1 MRSTRTGLALIGLLA
16 GCGGR
21 PGVWEDAP
29 ARARTQVVGLANAVA
44 LVDDVSHRAVMLL
57 PREDQRLDRVALPVG
72 KGVIRVEASP
82 DRRRLFVLASGD
94 VPRRS
99 ERDERPSL
107 TVIDSSTSVPSS
119 KRFELA
125 APRSGLAV
133 DPKSRWIAVYAAS
146 DVTTTFV
153 ENPNELVLVDLEP
166 PRGADAVVTTTLR
179 SFGGRPKRLTFAPT
193 LTLPEGPRRLLVVE
207 SDQDVTLL
215 DLDHQ
220 HDAEPRPEITVRLT
234 GGGTS
239 KSLRPAAVAFHDG
252 ATDRDD
258 DARIGVRL
266 ENDPSVITLELA
278 RSTEGP
284 NDFVPKINLTD
295 VGGVPSDLGF
305 VATDGGIRLAA
316 LVPSR
321 SSAVLVE
328 SETSMTTEVKLPAPY
343 RRLSVITDL
352 VHSPTDVALLWNAS
366 SSTSGVAFWAL
377 GKTAGQPYRSVE
389 VLDLGASITNVLD
402 VPPPRPELKVLET
415 GARGLFVLDLAERTA
430 APLTTLGAARV
441 LIAPDAERMWAFQ
454 PGETLLSS
462 VDLRR
467 LHPMPLVVDR
477 GVQSVHDV
485 ARADGGRSLVAI
497 HEKGS
502 YGATVF
508 DARTPDTAYSRLY
521 AGLLL
526 EGLQ

>member
-1 MRSTRTGLALIGLLA
+1 MKRILAAVGLLA

-21 PGVWEDAP
+21 PDVWDDAP
-29 ARARTQVVGLANAVA
+29 ARTRTQVVGLANSVA

-57 PREDQRLDRVALPVG
+57 PREDQTLDRVALPVG

-82 DRRRLFVLASGD
+82 DRRRLFVLSTGD

-107 TVIDSSTSVPSS
+107 TVIDSSESVPTV
-119 KRFELA
+119 KRYDLA
-125 APRSGLAV
+125 APRSGLAI
-133 DPKSRWIAVYAAS
+133 DPRSRWVAVFASS
-146 DVTTTFV
+146 DVATTFV

-166 PRGADAVVTTTLR
+166 PPAAPAVVTTTLR
-179 SFGGRPKRLTFAPT
+179 SFGGRPQRLTFAPT
-193 LTLPEGPRRLLVVE
+193 LSLPEGPRRLLVVE
-207 SDQDVTLL
+207 SDQDVTLV

-220 HDAEPRPEITVRLT
+220 HDATPRPEITVRLT

-239 KSLRPAAVAFHDG
+239 RPLRPAAVTFHDG
-252 ATDRDD
+252 APDRSD

-266 ENDPSVITLELA
+266 TDDTSVITLELA
-278 RSTEGP
+278 KATDGP
-284 NDFVPKINLTD
+284 NDFVPKLNLTD
-295 VGGVPSDLGF
+295 VGGVPSDIAF
-305 VATDGGIRLAA
+305 VQTDGGIRLAA

-321 SSAVLVE
+321 SAAILVE
-328 SETSMTTEVKLPAPY
+328 SETSMTTEVKLPASY
-343 RRLSVITDL
+343 RRMSVITDL
-352 VHSPTDVALLWNAS
+352 VHSPTDVALLWNATTS
-366 SSTSGVAFWAL
+366 ASGVAFWAL

-389 VLDLGASITNVLD
+389 VLNLGASITNVLD

-415 GARGLFVLDLAERTA
+415 GARGLFVLDLSARTA
-430 APLTTLGAARV
+430 APLTTLGNATV
-441 LIAPDAERMWAFQ
+441 TIAPDAERMWAFQ
-454 PGETLLSS
+454 PGASLLSA
-462 VDLRR
+462 VDLHK
-467 LHPMPLVVDR
+467 LHPMPVVVDR

-485 ARADGGRSLVAI
+485 ARADGGRSLIAI
-497 HEKGS
+497 HERGA

-508 DARTPDTAYSRLY
+508 DARSPDTAYSRLY